1 MKVKE
6 LIRALEEQDP
16 YADVTVF
23 VPEKMYE
30 DSDEDI
36 WTTSSHVVPQASGA
50 VEIWARWQLVWGY
63 LLSVHLHLMLSV

>member
-1 MKVKE
+1 MKEKE

-36 WTTSSHVVPQASGA
+36 WTTLNHVVPQASGA
-50 VEIWARWQLVWGY
+50 VEIYCNPIGEGL
-63 LLSVHLHLMLSV
+63 